1 MYYCYTTLLGKS
13 EEEFWNST
21 LKKVHKQ
28 LAIYAEVNSPKEG
41 SDKPQNKGQKGGIQ
55 EVSGETIRLKSIE

>member
-41 SDKPQNKGQKGGIQ
+41 SEKSKNGQSKGGIQ
-55 EVSGETIRLKSIE
+55 EVAGETIRLKSIE